1 MTTEEH
7 MVKFIFGGAG
17 SGKSEYIFR
26 EIERLLEDSDKKI
39 CLIVPEPFTVATE
52 AKIAKRFPPS
62 AALRLEGTNFTRLAD
77 SVSRLVGGLSY
88 SRLTKGSRMLLL
100 WRSMMSVWPSLTE
113 LSQVGDGDGV
123 GIIPTVFAAERELK
137 LSGIAP
143 DALYTAADELE
154 ASGENSLSRR
164 ARDLAVICAAMSMA
178 EEEFC
183 DTYEPIRKLAENVK
197 ASGYF
202 DNTVVFI
209 DSFYSLTGA
218 QNAVLSEI
226 VRCAADVYITVPME
240 SRRSDGVHLDGVK
253 RFYQDALG
261 AALRYSADDVEFVT
275 LDGNRRAASA
285 ELETV
290 QTHLW
295 NYSFTGDTW
304 CSKLPTAPESVRVYS
319 VADRYAEAEAVC
331 SEIMRLVRGGARFS
345 DIVVACADTSEIR
358 GICDSALRRHGI
370 PCFISETSK
379 ITSSPAVR
387 LILSL
392 LKIPGKWRRED
403 VISVIKTGLSP
414 LDDELACAFES
425 YTDIWNIRGRHSFTN
440 SWSMNPDGYTEEISE
455 RAAVILAQANDARDA
470 LIPHIE
476 KFADTFEKG
485 HATVTAICRALAEYF
500 ADGAYAKM
508 MARADMIER
517 GGAADDAARE
527 RLVWREI
534 CTAFDTMAE
543 IVGDVE
549 VDAGSFASL
558 FRYAI
563 SDADTGAIPTGI
575 DVVTV
580 AGAAGLRTDGV
591 KHVIVLGAVA
601 GEFPASVSDDGYF
614 TDDDKR
620 RLENAGV
627 ILGADSGERSS
638 EELFRFYRVISQA
651 METLTVFVPK
661 TSASS
666 PVKISEGAE
675 RILTLLGRGAPEEFN
690 FEIYDLSTLDTACRE
705 TGDEALVTLRREL
718 FGEAEDVR
726 FTPSETAEV
735 SAVTAHEVFG
745 DHVRLSQS
753 RIDSYVKCPMS
764 YYCDYVLKL
773 SEDRRAEISAPDIG
787 SFVHA
792 VLEELLKHIT
802 VRGEIPDGDALE
814 KLCDEIIEDY
824 IKKTCPGIS
833 GGRLNYL
840 FKRLRRQVSVF
851 AEAIVREVSQ
861 SRFETYAVEIPVG
874 AGSAGEVSPPAVIFP
889 LEGGGEVSLVGRID
903 RLDTYSVD
911 GKTYIRV
918 IDYKTGST
926 KFSYDD
932 VALGLN
938 VQLLIYLFSAWRSGG
953 TRFHRALDGDGG
965 TELLPAGA
973 LYFNLRPAD
982 NTSDR
987 PLSAEEAKEIMLESM
1002 DRSGIVSDDR
1012 DVLDAMDR
1020 GITGRYVPVSLKA
1033 DGSYKKS
1040 ASLATLERF
1049 GELYREMESV
1059 ICRIAAEMKSGR
1071 AGATPLEHH
1080 GSVKCDWCAMRAVC
1094 RRENK

>member
-1 MTTEEH
+1 

-17 SGKSEYIFR
+17 SGKSEYVFR
-26 EIERLLEDSDKKI
+26 EIERLLRDSDKKI

-52 AKIAKRFPPS
+52 AKIAKRFSPS
-62 AALRLEGTNFTRLAD
+62 SALRLEGTNFTRLAD
-77 SVSRLVGGLSY
+77 SVARRVGGLSY
-88 SRLTKGSRMLLL
+88 SRLTAGARMLLL

-113 LSQVGDGDGV
+113 LNLVDSGDGV
-123 GIIPTVFAAERELK
+123 GVIPTVFAAERELR
-137 LSGIAP
+137 LSGVTP
-143 DALYTAADELE
+143 EVLYTAADELE
-154 ASGENSLSRR
+154 ATGENSLSRR
-164 ARDLAVICAAMSMA
+164 ARDLAVICAAMSMVG
-178 EEEFC
+178 EEFGE
-183 DTYEPIRKLAENVK
+183 TYEPIKKLAENVK

-218 QNAVLSEI
+218 QSAVLSEV
-226 VRCAADVYITVPME
+226 VRCAADVYISVPME
-240 SRRSDGVHLDGVK
+240 SRRAEGVHLDGVK

-275 LDGNRRAASA
+275 LEGNRRAASA
-285 ELETV
+285 ELELV
-290 QTHLW
+290 QGHLW
-295 NYSFTGDTW
+295 DYNCTRIIGDST
-304 CSKLPTAPESVRVYS
+304 LPSVPDSVKVYS

-331 SEIMRLVRGGARFS
+331 SEIARLVRGGARYS

-379 ITSSPAVR
+379 ISSSPAVR

-414 LDDELACAFES
+414 LDDNLACSFES
-425 YTDIWNIRGRHSFTN
+425 YTDIWNIRGRHAFS
-440 SWSMNPDGYTEEISE
+440 SAWSMNPDGYTEEISE
-455 RAAVILAQANDARDA
+455 RAAGILAEANDARDM
-470 LIPHIE
+470 LIPSIE
-476 KFADTFEKG
+476 KFADTFVKG
-485 HATVTAICRALAEYF
+485 KATVTDICRAVTEFF
-500 ADGAYAKM
+500 ADGGAYAKM

-517 GGAADDAARE
+517 EGAADDAARE

-534 CTAFDTMAE
+534 CTVFDTMAE
-543 IVGDVE
+543 IIGGIE
-549 VDAGSFASL
+549 VDAQSFASL
-558 FRYAI
+558 FRYAM

-591 KHVIVLGAVA
+591 KHIIVLGALS
-601 GEFPASVSDDGYF
+601 GEFPASVTDEGYF
-614 TDDDKR
+614 TDEDKR
-620 RLENAGV
+620 RLEDAGV
-627 ILGADSGERSS
+627 VLGADAGERSS

-651 METLTVFVPK
+651 SESLTVFVPK
-661 TSASS
+661 TSASA
-666 PVKISEGAE
+666 PAKISEGAE
-675 RILTLLGRGAPEEFN
+675 RILTLLGRSAPEEFAG
-690 FEIYDLSTLDTACRE
+690 EVYDILTLDAVCRE
-705 TGDEALVTLRREL
+705 TGDEALVSLRREL
-718 FGEAEDVR
+718 FGEAEEVK
-726 FTPSETAEV
+726 FTPSDEASVSHITAR
-735 SAVTAHEVFG
+735 EVFG

-764 YYCDYVLKL
+764 YYCDYVLRL
-773 SEDRRAEISAPDIG
+773 SEGRRAEITAPDIG

-802 VRGEIPDGDALE
+802 MDGETPTGEELE
-814 KLCDEIIEDY
+814 ELCDEIIENY

-840 FKRLRRQVSVF
+840 FRRLRRQVTVF

-874 AGSAGEVSPPAVIFP
+874 TIAGANEVSPPAVIFP

-903 RLDTYSVD
+903 RLDTYRAD

-918 IDYKTGST
+918 IDYKTGNT

-932 VALGLN
+932 VKLGLN
-938 VQLLIYLFSAWRSGG
+938 VQLLIYLFSAWRAEGS
-953 TRFHRALDGDGG
+953 RFHRALDGEEK
-965 TELLPAGA
+965 TELVPAGA

-982 NTSDR
+982 NNSDR
-987 PLSAEEAKEIMLESM
+987 PLSADEAREIVLESM
-1002 DRSGIVSDDR
+1002 DRSGIVSDER

-1059 ICRIAAEMKSGR
+1059 ICRIAEEMKSGK
-1071 AGATPLEHH
+1071 AGAVPLEHH
-1080 GSVKCDWCAMRAVC
+1080 GSVKCDWCAMRTVC

>member
-1 MTTEEH
+1 
-7 MVKFIFGGAG
+7 MVRFIFGGTG
-17 SGKSEYIFR
+17 SGKSEYVFG
-26 EIERLLEDSDKKI
+26 EIEKLLRESDKKI
-39 CLIVPEPFTVATE
+39 YLIVPEPFTVATE
-52 AKIAKRFPPS
+52 AKIARRFPPS

-77 SVSRLVGGLSY
+77 SVSRVVGGLSY
-88 SRLTKGSRMLLL
+88 SRLTKGARMLLL

-113 LSQVGDGDGV
+113 LNQVSDGDGV

-137 LSGIAP
+137 LSGITP
-143 DALYTAADELE
+143 DVLYTAAESLDL
-154 ASGENSLSRR
+154 AGENSLSRR
-164 ARDLAVICAAMSMA
+164 TRDLAVICAAMSMA
-178 EEEFC
+178 EEEFG
-183 DTYEPIRKLAENVK
+183 DTYEPVKKLAENVK
-197 ASGYF
+197 PSGYF
-202 DNTVVFI
+202 DGAVVFI

-218 QNAVLSEI
+218 QSAVLSRI

-240 SRRSDGVHLDGVK
+240 SRRAEGVHLDGVK
-253 RFYQDALG
+253 RFYSDALS
-261 AALRYSADDVEFVT
+261 AALRYSPDEVEFVT
-275 LDGNRRAASA
+275 LEGNRRAGSA

-290 QTHLW
+290 QAHLW
-295 NYSFTGDTW
+295 DYGFTDGIS
-304 CSKLPTAPESVRVYS
+304 CSELPSVPESVRVFS

-331 SEIMRLVRGGARFS
+331 SEIARLVRGGADYS
-345 DIVVACADTSEIR
+345 DIVVACADVSEIR

-379 ITSSPAVR
+379 ISASPAVR

-392 LKIPGKWRRED
+392 LKIPGRWRRED
-403 VISVIKTGLSP
+403 IISVVKTGLSP
-414 LDDELACAFES
+414 LDDGPACSFES
-425 YTDIWNIRGRHSFTN
+425 YTDIWNIRGRNLFTTE
-440 SWSMNPDGYTEEISE
+440 WSMNPDGYTEEISE
-455 RAAVILAQANDARDA
+455 RAALVLAEANDARDA
-470 LIPHIE
+470 LIPGIE
-476 KFADTFEKG
+476 KFADTFVKG
-485 HATVTAICRALAEYF
+485 KATVTDVCRALTEYF
-500 ADGAYAKM
+500 AEGAYAKM
-508 MARADMIER
+508 MARADMMER
-517 GGAADDAARE
+517 DGAADDAARE

-534 CTAFDTMAE
+534 CSAFDTMAE
-543 IVGDVE
+543 MIGDVE
-549 VDAGSFASL
+549 VDAQGFASL
-558 FRYAI
+558 FRYAV
-563 SDADTGAIPTGI
+563 SDADTGAIPTGV

-580 AGAAGLRTDGV
+580 SGAAGLRTDGV

-620 RLENAGV
+620 RLESAGV
-627 ILGADSGERSS
+627 VLGADSGERTS
-638 EELFRFYRVISQA
+638 EELFRFFRTVSQA
-651 METLTVFVPK
+651 AQTLTVFVPK
-661 TSASS
+661 TSASA

-675 RILTLLGRGAPEEFN
+675 RILTLLGRTSPTEYD
-690 FEIYDLSTLDTACRE
+690 FEIYDAATLDAACRE
-705 TGDEALVTLRREL
+705 TGDEALVSLRREL
-718 FGEAEDVR
+718 FGEAEEIR
-726 FTPSETAEV
+726 FTPSAEAEV
-735 SAVTAHEVFG
+735 SAATAAEVFG

-802 VRGEIPDGDALE
+802 VGGDAPEGEALQQ
-814 KLCDEIIEDY
+814 LCDEIIASY

-833 GGRLNYL
+833 GGRLDYL
-840 FKRLRRQVSVF
+840 FKRLRRQVTVF
-851 AEAIVREVSQ
+851 AEAIVREVAQ
-861 SRFETYAVEIPVG
+861 SRFETYAVELPVG
-874 AGSAGEVSPPAVIFP
+874 AGTSGEASPPAVIFP

-938 VQLLIYLFSAWRSGG
+938 VQLLIYLFSAWRAAD
-953 TRFHRALDGDGG
+953 TRFHRALDGDGKS
-965 TELLPAGA
+965 ELLPAGA

-987 PLSAEEAKEIMLESM
+987 PLSAEEAREITLNSM
-1002 DRSGIVSDDR
+1002 DRSGIVSDER

-1033 DGSYKKS
+1033 DGNYKKS

-1059 ICRIAAEMKSGR
+1059 ICRIAAEMKSGK
-1071 AGATPLEHH
+1071 AGAVPLEHH
-1080 GSVKCDWCAMRAVC
+1080 GSVKCDWCAMRHVC

>member
-1 MTTEEH
+1 

-17 SGKSEYIFR
+17 SGKSEYVFR
-26 EIERLLEDSDKKI
+26 EIEKLLEDSDKSI

-52 AKIAKRFPPS
+52 AKIARRFQPS

-77 SVSRLVGGLSY
+77 SVARRVGGLSY
-88 SRLTKGSRMLLL
+88 SRLTKGARMLLL

-113 LSQVGDGDGV
+113 LNQVGDGV

-137 LSGIAP
+137 LSGVSP

-154 ASGENSLSRR
+154 ESGENSLSRR

-178 EEEFC
+178 EEEFG
-183 DTYEPIRKLAENVK
+183 DTYDPVKKLAESVRP
-197 ASGYF
+197 SGYF

-218 QNAVLSEI
+218 QSAVLSEI
-226 VRCAADVYITVPME
+226 VRCAADVYITIPME
-240 SRRSDGVHLDGVK
+240 SRRADGVHLDGVK
-253 RFYQDALG
+253 RFYSDTLG
-261 AALRYSADDVEFVT
+261 AALRYSADAIEFT
-275 LDGNRRAASA
+275 ELEGNRRAASA

-290 QTHLW
+290 QAHLW
-295 NYSFTGDTW
+295 DYGFTGGIRD
-304 CSKLPTAPESVRVYS
+304 SKLPSVPESVKIHS

-331 SEIMRLVRGGARFS
+331 SEIKRLVRGGAKYS
-345 DIVVACADTSEIR
+345 DIVVACADVSEVR
-358 GICDSALRRHGI
+358 GICDSALRRHSI

-379 ITSSPAVR
+379 ISASPAVR

-403 VISVIKTGLSP
+403 IISVIKTGLSP
-414 LDDELACAFES
+414 LDDNLACSFES
-425 YTDIWNIRGRHSFTN
+425 YTDIWNIRGRHTFS
-440 SWSMNPDGYTEEISE
+440 SAWSMNPDGYTEEISE
-455 RAAVILAQANDARDA
+455 RAALILAEANDARDA
-470 LIPHIE
+470 LIPSIE
-476 KFADTFEKG
+476 KFADTFNEGRAK
-485 HATVTAICRALAEYF
+485 VIDICRALTEYF
-500 ADGAYAKM
+500 AEGAYAKM
-508 MARADMIER
+508 MARADAIEK

-534 CTAFDTMAE
+534 CSAFDTMAE
-543 IVGDVE
+543 IIGDVE
-549 VDAGSFASL
+549 VDAGSFATL
-558 FRYAI
+558 FRYAV
-563 SDADTGAIPTGI
+563 SDADTGAIPTGV

-580 AGAAGLRTDGV
+580 SGAAGLRTDGV
-591 KHVIVLGAVA
+591 KHVIILGAIA
-601 GEFPASVSDDGYF
+601 GEFPASAADDGYF

-620 RLENAGV
+620 RLESAGV
-627 ILGADSGERSS
+627 ILGADAGERSS
-638 EELFRFYRVISQA
+638 EELFRFCRVTSQA
-651 METLTVFVPK
+651 AETLTVFVPK
-661 TSASS
+661 TSASA

-675 RILTLLGRGAPEEFN
+675 RILTLLGRASPEEFN
-690 FEIYDLSTLDTACRE
+690 FEIYDLFTLDAACRE
-705 TGDEALVTLRREL
+705 TEDSALISLRREL
-718 FGEAEDVR
+718 FGEPEEVR
-726 FTPSETAEV
+726 HTPSADAEV
-735 SAVTAHEVFG
+735 SAATAREVFG

-802 VRGEIPDGDALE
+802 MDGDVPVGEELE
-814 KLCDEIIEDY
+814 KLCDEIIEAY
-824 IKKTCPGIS
+824 IKKTCPGIT
-833 GGRLNYL
+833 GGRLDYL
-840 FKRLRRQVSVF
+840 FKRLRRQVTVF

-874 AGSAGEVSPPAVIFP
+874 TGAAGEASPPAVIFP
-889 LEGGGEVSLVGRID
+889 LEGGGEVSLIGRID

-938 VQLLIYLFSAWRSGG
+938 VQLLIYLFSAWRASD
-953 TRFHRALDGDGG
+953 TRFHRALDGGAG

-987 PLSAEEAKEIMLESM
+987 PLSAEEAKELTLNSM
-1002 DRSGIVSDDR
+1002 DRSGIVSDER

-1071 AGATPLEHH
+1071 AGAVPLEHH